1 MTKPWVR
8 RHKLAYVLIATPI
21 LGFVLFLIIGHPLE
35 TLFGVVLAGFV
46 AYKYILP
53 LADRFV
59 DSVDAYALKL
69 KNRRLSSK
77 N

>member
-21 LGFVLFLIIGHPLE
+21 IGFILYLKIGHPLE
-35 TLFGVVLAGFV
+35 TLFGAVLAGFV
-46 AYKYILP
+46 GYKYILP
-53 LADRFV
+53 LIDRFV
-59 DSVDAYALKL
+59 DSIDAYEVKL
-69 KNRRLSSK
+69 RNRRLSRK